1 MTGPAK
7 RRTATKTTIQ
17 GDWSTQS
24 HHKAWKSSTIGKP
37 DDSLPSALAHLM
49 IPTCRL
55 SSRPGQVYSRKVRDP
70 IALMVWLGLFIS
82 IAPQGHT
89 GQPDHSSATKTSST
103 QQPCRIVVIDDQNRW
118 PVPMVELRTNHH
130 VRLVTDNA
138 GVIAFDL
145 PELMG
150 KETWFSIIG
159 HGYNV
164 AADGFGFRGVR
175 LIPMPG
181 ETLTVEVTRQ
191 LPAKRLGRLTGGGL
205 FAESQKFGEH
215 RSWDEQGILGC
226 DSVQTAAH
234 RGRMHWLWGDTIL
247 PRYPLGRFHMIGAT
261 TTATPL
267 ESFVP
272 PLSLRYDYITDPS
285 GTPRDVG
292 EMAGTGPTWIS
303 GFISLP
309 DASGTPRLVGTYMK
323 IKPPLTAY
331 EIGQCVWNES
341 LRRFEPH
348 QVLWTRSDQS
358 PEPPVVS
365 DGHPVLWKDDQQ
377 RQWLLFG
384 DPFPRLRMPA
394 TFEAWADRS
403 TWQIIEPQAAVPQAT
418 VPQVAVPAAEGNR
431 EIRPHRGSIAWN
443 AYRNRW
449 VTVFTEMLGQ
459 PTPLGELWYAEA
471 PEPTGPW
478 GDAVK
483 VVTHDHYTF
492 YNPRLH
498 PEFTQGDSPILLFEA
513 TYTKEFSGNPE
524 PTPRYDYNQILYRLD
539 LDEFP

>member
-1 MTGPAK
+1 
-7 RRTATKTTIQ
+7 
-17 GDWSTQS
+17 
-24 HHKAWKSSTIGKP
+24 
-37 DDSLPSALAHLM
+37 M
-49 IPTCRL
+49 IPTYRL
-55 SSRPGQVYSRKVRDP
+55 SPWPGRGYLQQARVP
-70 IALMVWLGLFIS
+70 IALITSLALSVSLASPGYT
-82 IAPQGHT
+82 Q
-89 GQPDHSSATKTSST
+89 QPDPAAATKTSLPR
-103 QQPCRIVVIDDQNRW
+103 QPCRIVVIDDQNQW

-130 VRLVTDNA
+130 VRFVTDNA

-175 LIPMPG
+175 LTPMPG
-181 ETLTVEVTRQ
+181 ETLTVQVTRQ

-205 FAESQKFGEH
+205 FAESQKLGEH
-215 RSWDEQGILGC
+215 QSWGEQGILGC
-226 DSVQTAAH
+226 DSVQTAVH

-247 PRYPLGRFHMIGAT
+247 PQYPLGRFHMIGAT
-261 TTATPL
+261 TTTAPL

-341 LRRFEPH
+341 LRRFEKH
-348 QVLWTRSDQS
+348 QVLWTLSDQT
-358 PEPPVVS
+358 PDPPVVT
-365 DGHPVLWKDDQQ
+365 DGHPTLWKDNDQ

-394 TFEAWADRS
+394 TFDAWSDPS
-403 TWQIIEPQAAVPQAT
+403 TWQSITPQAAVP
-418 VPQVAVPAAEGNR
+418 AAKGDI

-443 AYRNRW
+443 GFRERW
-449 VTVFTEMLGQ
+449 VAVFTEMLGDT
-459 PTPLGELWYAEA
+459 TPFGELWYAES

-478 GDAVK
+478 GAAVK
-483 VVTHDHYTF
+483 VVTHDRYTF

-498 PEFTQGDSPILLFEA
+498 PELTPGGSPVLLFEA
-513 TYTKEFSGNPE
+513 TYTKEFSGNTE

-539 LDEFP
+539 LDEWP